1 MHTYIHITTHICTYK
16 KLESHYEF
24 PKENTGSEN
33 RDSLQQTTPLTS
45 NKQKQHSKSYERGKS
60 HF

>member
-24 PKENTGSEN
+24 PKENTGSVVAN
-33 RDSLQQTTPLTS
+33 PTKGGNLISRIIVL
-45 NKQKQHSKSYERGKS
+45 
-60 HF
+60 